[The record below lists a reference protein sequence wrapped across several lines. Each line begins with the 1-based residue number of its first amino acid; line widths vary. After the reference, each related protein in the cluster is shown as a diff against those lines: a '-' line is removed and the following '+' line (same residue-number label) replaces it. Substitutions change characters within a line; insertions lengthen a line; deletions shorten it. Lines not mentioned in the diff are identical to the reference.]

1 VVSVHLVNDPR
12 QAAMLAA
19 PLRQRILEALDEPGS
34 ASTMARTLGL
44 ARQKVAY
51 HVRQLEEHGFVELV
65 REEKRRGC
73 TERIVRRTAQYLVA
87 SPSVLAPGMDPRKLK
102 DKFSSSYLIALA
114 SRMAQE
120 VGEAQAIAE
129 KAGKPLPT
137 LSTDVEIRLRS
148 PQDREAF
155 AEELLEAIAR
165 LASKYHDD
173 VHPGGL
179 TYRLVVGAH
188 PIRASDELGGRRVL
202 SPPCPRA
209 PAEVTNERPKGAT
222 LLCEAPR
229 GAELS
234 RNSASANNPT
244 KRKP

>member
-1 VVSVHLVNDPR
+1 VVSVHLVSDPR

-19 PLRQRILEALDEPGS
+19 PLRQRILRALAEPGS

-44 ARQKVAY
+44 PRQKVAY

-87 SPSVLAPGMDPRKLK
+87 SPKVLAPGMDLRKLK

-137 LSTDVEIRLRS
+137 LSTEVEIRLRS
-148 PQDREAF
+148 PREREAF
-155 AEELLEAIAR
+155 AEELIEAVTR
-165 LASKYHDD
+165 LAAKYHDES
-173 VHPGGL
+173 HPDGR
-179 TYRLVVGAH
+179 TYRVVVGAH
-188 PIRASDELGGRRVL
+188 PIRSTRRK
-202 SPPCPRA
+202 S
-209 PAEVTNERPKGAT
+209 
-222 LLCEAPR
+222 
-229 GAELS
+229 
-234 RNSASANNPT
+234 
-244 KRKP
+244 

>member
-1 VVSVHLVNDPR
+1 MAAVHLVNDPR

-19 PLRQRILEALDEPGS
+19 PLRQRILETLAEPGS
-34 ASTMARTLGL
+34 ASTLARTLGL

-51 HVRQLEEHGFVELV
+51 HVRQLEKHGFVELV
-65 REEKRRGC
+65 REEQRRGC
-73 TERIVRRTAQYLVA
+73 KERIVRRTAQYLVA
-87 SPSVLAPGMDPRKLK
+87 SPAVLAPALDPRKLK

-129 KAGKPLPT
+129 KAGKRLPT

-148 PQDREAF
+148 PREREAF

-165 LASKYHDD
+165 LAAKYHDEN
-173 VHPGGL
+173 HPDGR
-179 TYRLVVGAH
+179 TYRVVVGAH
-188 PIRASDELGGRRVL
+188 PIRS
-202 SPPCPRA
+202 
-209 PAEVTNERPKGAT
+209 
-222 LLCEAPR
+222 
-229 GAELS
+229 
-234 RNSASANNPT
+234 T

>member
-1 VVSVHLVNDPR
+1 MATVHLVNDPR

-19 PLRQRILEALDEPGS
+19 PLRQRILETLAEPGS
-34 ASTMARTLGL
+34 ASTLARTLGL

-51 HVRQLEEHGFVELV
+51 HVRQLEKHGFVELV
-65 REEKRRGC
+65 REEQRRGC

-129 KAGKPLPT
+129 KAGKRLPT

-148 PQDREAF
+148 PREREDRK
-155 AEELLEAIAR
+155 
-165 LASKYHDD
+165 S
-173 VHPGGL
+173 
-179 TYRLVVGAH
+179 VV
-188 PIRASDELGGRRVL
+188 
-202 SPPCPRA
+202 
-209 PAEVTNERPKGAT
+209 
-222 LLCEAPR
+222 
-229 GAELS
+229 
-234 RNSASANNPT
+234 
-244 KRKP
+244 

>member
-1 VVSVHLVNDPR
+1 MVAIQMVSDPR

-19 PLRQRILEALDEPGS
+19 PLRRRIMEALGEPGS
-34 ASTMARTLGL
+34 AATMARTLGV

-51 HVRQLEEHGFVELV
+51 HVRLLEEHGFVELV

-87 SPSVLAPGMDPRKLK
+87 SPNVLAPGMDPKKLK

-120 VGEAQAIAE
+120 VGEAQTIAE

-148 PQDREAF
+148 PQERAAF
-155 AEELLEAIAR
+155 AEELLETITR
-165 LASKYHDD
+165 LAAKYHDES
-173 VHPGGL
+173 HPDGR
-179 TYRLVVGAH
+179 TYRVVVAAH
-188 PIRASDELGGRRVL
+188 PIRS
-202 SPPCPRA
+202 
-209 PAEVTNERPKGAT
+209 T
-222 LLCEAPR
+222 
-229 GAELS
+229 
-234 RNSASANNPT
+234 T

>member
-1 VVSVHLVNDPR
+1 MATVHLVNDPR

-19 PLRQRILEALDEPGS
+19 PLRQRILETLAEPGS
-34 ASTMARTLGL
+34 ASTVARTLGL

-51 HVRQLEEHGFVELV
+51 HVRQLEKHGFVELV
-65 REEKRRGC
+65 REEQRRGC
-73 TERIVRRTAQYLVA
+73 KERIVRRTAQYLVA
-87 SPSVLAPGMDPRKLK
+87 SPEVLAPGMDPRKLK

-148 PQDREAF
+148 PREREAF

-165 LASKYHDD
+165 LAAKYHDEN
-173 VHPGGL
+173 HPDGR
-179 TYRLVVGAH
+179 TYRVVVGAH
-188 PIRASDELGGRRVL
+188 PICQTR
-202 SPPCPRA
+202 
-209 PAEVTNERPKGAT
+209 
-222 LLCEAPR
+222 
-229 GAELS
+229 
-234 RNSASANNPT
+234 
-244 KRKP
+244 RKP

>member
-1 VVSVHLVNDPR
+1 MGSVHLVNDPR

-19 PLRQRILEALDEPGS
+19 PLRQRILEALAEPGSASTRSRVVPGS

-44 ARQKVAY
+44 PRQKVAY

-73 TERIVRRTAQYLVA
+73 TERIVRRKAQYLVA
-87 SPSVLAPGMDPRKLK
+87 SPNVLAPGLDPKKLK

-120 VGEAQAIAE
+120 VGEAQAMAE

-148 PQDREAF
+148 AGGLSIHAGWPSGNAVAGLRVRF
-155 AEELLEAIAR
+155 AR
-165 LASKYHDD
+165 LWRRKLCA
-173 VHPGGL
+173 
-179 TYRLVVGAH
+179 TAYRPLRRRSAH
-188 PIRASDELGGRRVL
+188 QPPAGNPLGSRVP
-202 SPPCPRA
+202 SPWRDSPSP
-209 PAEVTNERPKGAT
+209 
-222 LLCEAPR
+222 
-229 GAELS
+229 
-234 RNSASANNPT
+234 
-244 KRKP
+244 

>member
-1 VVSVHLVNDPR
+1 
-12 QAAMLAA
+12 MLAA
-19 PLRQRILEALDEPGS
+19 PLRQRILLALDKPGS

-87 SPSVLAPGMDPRKLK
+87 SPKVLAPGMDPRKLK

-129 KAGKPLPT
+129 KAGKRLPT

-148 PQDREAF
+148 PREREAF
-155 AEELLEAIAR
+155 GEELLEAIAR
-165 LASKYHDD
+165 LAAKYHDET
-173 VHPGGL
+173 HPDGR
-179 TYRLVVGAH
+179 TYRVVVGAH
-188 PIRASDELGGRRVL
+188 PIRRTR
-202 SPPCPRA
+202 
-209 PAEVTNERPKGAT
+209 
-222 LLCEAPR
+222 
-229 GAELS
+229 
-234 RNSASANNPT
+234 
-244 KRKP
+244 RKP